1 MDFTNIEHEDIAARA
16 RTIWEQQGQPEG
28 RDLEHWLQAE
38 VELRRERAQSDL
50 VGSQIPLK
58 EGMTESV
65 ATATPVAPQA
75 ASPKMPARSS
85 RRRSGGAK

>member
-1 MDFTNIEHEDIAARA
+1 MDFSIIQHEDIAARA
-16 RTIWEQQGQPEG
+16 RTLWEQQGQPEG

-38 VELRRERAQSDL
+38 AELRRERSQSDL
-50 VGSQIPLK
+50 VSSQIPLR
-58 EGMTESV
+58 EGVTESA

-75 ASPKMPARSS
+75 ASPKAPARST